1 MTEVTSA
8 ARVSE
13 GIAARDLPEDDW
25 QWSTIGRAMPL
36 TDVRVFD
43 AGDRECAPGE
53 IGEIRMR
60 GPLVMKGYWRNP
72 EATAQAIRDGWL
84 CSGDLGRADAQGNF
98 FLVDRLKD
106 MIITGGENVYSVEG
120 GTVKIGRASC
130 RGRVCQYV

>member
-8 ARVSE
+8 ATVSE

-84 CSGDLGRADAQGNF
+84 CSGDLGRADRSEEHTSELQSLMRISYAVF
-98 FLVDRLKD
+98 CLKTKNTD
-106 MIITGGENVYSVEG
+106 NHHH
-120 GTVKIGRASC
+120 
-130 RGRVCQYV
+130 

>member
-1 MTEVTSA
+1 
-8 ARVSE
+8 
-13 GIAARDLPEDDW
+13 
-25 QWSTIGRAMPL
+25 MPL

-98 FLVDRLKD
+98 FLDRTSVVSGKSVSVRVGLGGRR
-106 MIITGGENVYSVEG
+106 IIKKKKNKYNQRKTN
-120 GTVKIGRASC
+120 
-130 RGRVCQYV
+130 

>member
-1 MTEVTSA
+1 M
-8 ARVSE
+8 
-13 GIAARDLPEDDW
+13 
-25 QWSTIGRAMPL
+25 GRAMPL
-36 TDVRVFD
+36 TDVRWVD

-106 MIITGGENVYSVEG
+106 MIITGGEKVYSVEE
-120 GTVKIGRASC
+120 TGRASV
-130 RGRVCQYV
+130 RERVGP